1 MQPLQVH
8 DMVNVGQIAVSIVN
22 NSLNFSC
29 DSLSIK
35 LAAVLKLFCS
45 NIQAVRSLPVSNV
58 RRQCID
64 LAALLQGMISRA

>member
-1 MQPLQVH
+1 MAAAKAGIKLLRKWRKYEMQPLQVH

-35 LAAVLKLFCS
+35 LAAVL
-45 NIQAVRSLPVSNV
+45 
-58 RRQCID
+58 
-64 LAALLQGMISRA
+64 